1 MKNEQTALQLFSSD
15 TTDRV
20 VVAAP
25 QLEPPLLHAAAGI
38 RYGDQKN
45 MWEADP
51 NISNIDE
58 LWCVLEEILGR
69 LAISDIRNCRLV
81 SKKWNYLICSESF
94 VGRVKSQHGIEGK
107 LFIHDRFSAAEG
119 MTLKFEDGET
129 MYTENCGVI
138 DLLYMRSPLILGS
151 VHDLVLI
158 ADDENK
164 KRLLILNASTR
175 LWHRIADENPH
186 GFEGLYG
193 LGYSKAEADY
203 KVVEVFQELGED
215 TNESMTSANFFSLR
229 SDTWTKRNYP
239 EFTTLLSKS
248 VGCLHG
254 QMYFCDSKY
263 DTLITFD
270 LSSGDF
276 GSIPLPLSLRGQRL
290 TFGVTREKLI
300 SGFINVREVLLI
312 CSYNREEG
320 RSSLWRL
327 RKDKEGDRFENL
339 ALLGDDRIFQPLS
352 YLLGDPNMIL
362 LLQDRRAIQVYNV
375 VDKSTTEVYRDG
387 GTEEGETGG
396 IDAIGFYD
404 TKVSAPIDDEIFMI
418 QRSGTKRKYG
428 PVVIP
433 NKLPKSAM
441 KKTKQD

>member
-1 MKNEQTALQLFSSD
+1 M
-15 TTDRV
+15 
-20 VVAAP
+20 
-25 QLEPPLLHAAAGI
+25 
-38 RYGDQKN
+38 
-45 MWEADP
+45 
-51 NISNIDE
+51 
-58 LWCVLEEILGR
+58 
-69 LAISDIRNCRLV
+69 
-81 SKKWNYLICSESF
+81 
-94 VGRVKSQHGIEGK
+94 
-107 LFIHDRFSAAEG
+107 
-119 MTLKFEDGET
+119 
-129 MYTENCGVI
+129 
-138 DLLYMRSPLILGS
+138 
-151 VHDLVLI
+151 
-158 ADDENK
+158 
-164 KRLLILNASTR
+164 
-175 LWHRIADENPH
+175 
-186 GFEGLYG
+186 
-193 LGYSKAEADY
+193 GYSKAEADY

-375 VDKSTTEVYRDG
+375 VDKSTTES
-387 GTEEGETGG
+387 TGMVG
-396 IDAIGFYD
+396 QRKEKLVELMPLGF
-404 TKVSAPIDDEIFMI
+404 T
-418 QRSGTKRKYG
+418 
-428 PVVIP
+428 IP
-433 NKLPKSAM
+433 KCLHPLMM
-441 KKTKQD
+441 KFS